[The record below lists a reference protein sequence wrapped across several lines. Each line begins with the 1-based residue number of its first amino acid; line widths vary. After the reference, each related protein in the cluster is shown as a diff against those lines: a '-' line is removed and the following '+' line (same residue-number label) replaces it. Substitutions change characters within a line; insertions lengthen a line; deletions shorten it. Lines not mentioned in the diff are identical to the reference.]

1 MVDMLSDDEGPF
13 SPQRSGRVPGTK
25 LVKICF
31 SGEYSQSEILKM
43 IRGKGG
49 IVSHLN
55 TADVRD
61 VEKKIEDGDAS
72 AKLIYDAMI
81 YQIAKGIGEMATVVN
96 GDVDAIIITGGIAYS
111 KKFTSK
117 LEERVKFLSHVEIMP
132 GENELESLAYGVLR
146 VLRKEES
153 YWEFKEN

>member
-1 MVDMLSDDEGPF
+1 VHCNIK
-13 SPQRSGRVPGTK
+13 K
-25 LVKICF
+25 LK
-31 SGEYSQSEILKM
+31 KM
-43 IRGKGG
+43 
-49 IVSHLN
+49 
-55 TADVRD
+55 
-61 VEKKIEDGDAS
+61 IEDGDAR

-111 KKFTSK
+111 KKFTSE

-153 YWEFKEN
+153 YWEFKETKY